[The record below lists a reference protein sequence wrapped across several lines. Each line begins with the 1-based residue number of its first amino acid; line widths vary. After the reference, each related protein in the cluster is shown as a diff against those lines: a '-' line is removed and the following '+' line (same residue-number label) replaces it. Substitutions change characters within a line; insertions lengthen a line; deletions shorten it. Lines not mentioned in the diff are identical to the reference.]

1 MMSDNCGGSS
11 KIDSSGSSSR
21 PPLKKR
27 RFFSTTSDDDVGP
40 PAIGDPPPFS
50 ATPTIDNSDLAADV
64 FDNDETNIDN
74 DCGGG
79 ATEEEEGDEG
89 NDDRGEGAVAA
100 IIVDEKDGVNASSLK
115 SNNNYSD
122 AYEAGESYIENGIA
136 AADHN
141 LDKAEDY
148 NVVNS
153 SDNIPHDNISP
164 SANNVTLLLSSSSS
178 SSSSD
183 LQLSSTKINNI
194 PTKPPP
200 QQPPQSQQKQ
210 QQQQQQQQQPPPQ
223 QKQQWQCPASYPNYA
238 IVTNDNSTTSLIR
251 LVGLKSLFARQLP
264 KMPREY
270 IARLVFDRR
279 HSSLALLA
287 STTVDG
293 DGDGDTKNNNNSN
306 GNNSNGSN
314 NDEEK
319 DEQRRGATTKLNE
332 ECDESIIGGICYR
345 AYPEMRFAEIAFCAV
360 SASQQVKGYGT
371 KLMNLF
377 KMYAI
382 NIGIEYFITYAD
394 NYAIGYFKKQGFTK
408 VVQMPKAR
416 YQGLIKDY
424 DGGTIMECY
433 VHPSVDYTRIAET
446 VAMQRQFILERI
458 KAERQLTK
466 SDKVVYPALRPD
478 FATNTTES
486 TTVNRSRGEAYC
498 NAQRALAIPGV
509 SQAGWTMSDLVYMMS
524 SGTSKDSDQKKH
536 LLKGELLMYINKV
549 IDQQFAWC
557 FRDPVDTTEVTDY
570 LSVISEPIDLKTME
584 KRIRKGDWYKN
595 KYMLYSDMM
604 KMANNCKLYNG
615 EGSQYYDYAVS
626 LEKYLGTLFPKRV
639 IQQQHQQEEE
649 LQEQQGNERGEE
661 EA

>member
-1 MMSDNCGGSS
+1 MSSSDNCGGSS
-11 KIDSSGSSSR
+11 KIDSGSSSR

-79 ATEEEEGDEG
+79 AKEEEGDEG
-89 NDDRGEGAVAA
+89 NDDRGDEAVAS

-115 SNNNYSD
+115 SNNNYS
-122 AYEAGESYIENGIA
+122 EGESFIENSIV

-148 NVVNS
+148 NVVS
-153 SDNIPHDNISP
+153 GSDNIPHDNISRP
-164 SANNVTLLLSSSSS
+164 ANNVTLLPSSS

-183 LQLSSTKINNI
+183 LQLLSTNINNI
-194 PTKPPP
+194 PTNPPP
-200 QQPPQSQQKQ
+200 QQPPQSQQ
-210 QQQQQQQQQPPPQ
+210 QQQQPPPPPP
-223 QKQQWQCPASYPNYA
+223 QKQQQWQCPASYPNYA

-287 STTVDG
+287 STTTVD

-306 GNNSNGSN
+306 GSN
-314 NDEEK
+314 NDGNNEEE
-319 DEQRRGATTKLNE
+319 DEQRRQGATTKLNE

-377 KMYAI
+377 KMHAI
-382 NIGIEYFITYAD
+382 SIGIEYFITYAD

-446 VAMQRQFILERI
+446 VTIQRQFILERI

-478 FATNTTES
+478 FATNATES

-524 SGTSKDSDQKKH
+524 NGTSKDSDQKKH

-639 IQQQHQQEEE
+639 IQQQQHQQGEEE
-649 LQEQQGNERGEE
+649 SQEQQGNEREEE

>member
-1 MMSDNCGGSS
+1 M
-11 KIDSSGSSSR
+11 
-21 PPLKKR
+21 
-27 RFFSTTSDDDVGP
+27 
-40 PAIGDPPPFS
+40 
-50 ATPTIDNSDLAADV
+50 
-64 FDNDETNIDN
+64 
-74 DCGGG
+74 
-79 ATEEEEGDEG
+79 
-89 NDDRGEGAVAA
+89 
-100 IIVDEKDGVNASSLK
+100 
-115 SNNNYSD
+115 
-122 AYEAGESYIENGIA
+122 
-136 AADHN
+136 
-141 LDKAEDY
+141 
-148 NVVNS
+148 
-153 SDNIPHDNISP
+153 
-164 SANNVTLLLSSSSS
+164 
-178 SSSSD
+178 
-183 LQLSSTKINNI
+183 SSTKINNI

-200 QQPPQSQQKQ
+200 QQPPQSQQQ
-210 QQQQQQQQQPPPQ
+210 QQQQQQSQ
-223 QKQQWQCPASYPNYA
+223 QQWQCPASYPNFA

-287 STTVDG
+287 STTTVD

-306 GNNSNGSN
+306 GSN
-314 NDEEK
+314 NDGNNEEE
-319 DEQRRGATTKLNE
+319 DEQRRQGATTKLNE

-377 KMYAI
+377 KMHAI

-408 VVQMPKAR
+408 VVQMPKSR

-433 VHPSVDYTRIAET
+433 VHPSVDYTRIAEM
-446 VAMQRQFILERI
+446 VAIQRQFILERI

-478 FATNTTES
+478 FATNATES

-509 SQAGWTMSDLVYMMS
+509 SEAGWTMSDLVYMMS

-639 IQQQHQQEEE
+639 IQQQQQQHQQEEE
-649 LQEQQGNERGEE
+649 SQEQQGNERGEE

>member
-178 SSSSD
+178 SSD

-200 QQPPQSQQKQ
+200 QQPPQSQQK
-210 QQQQQQQQQPPPQ
+210 QQQQQQPPPQ

-306 GNNSNGSN
+306 GSN
-314 NDEEK
+314 NDEEE

-332 ECDESIIGGICYR
+332 ECDESIIGGICFR

-433 VHPSVDYTRIAET
+433 VHPSVDYTRVAEM